1 MTNRT
6 ATAAVAALMVAAPAL
21 AQKSKD
27 TLRIGF
33 YDPIPGVD
41 LVYDPKGETA
51 LTARAVFDTLITYNE
66 HGKVFEPLLAKS
78 WRRVDPTTYEF
89 SLRDDVKFHDG
100 SPFDADDVVYTLNW
114 VADPKVKFRIKT
126 RFLWIKKAE
135 KIDRYTVRVTT
146 KGPRAVALARFAV
159 SIPIFPS
166 DVHGRL
172 ENKATFGKKPIGTGP
187 YKVVGYDPNT
197 GVRMVRNDAYRH
209 GAPSKPRAAIR
220 NVHVMP
226 IPDVQTQVAQLVTGG
241 LDMIHN
247 VPRDQADNLAQDP
260 RFAATVSNGILF
272 RYIAFDA
279 VGRTGSDDLKDVN
292 VRRAL
297 IHAIDRDSI
306 RRNIFAGGEAVEK
319 MDSICK
325 PLQIGCVFDVS
336 PPAHDPAKAKKLLAA
351 AGKTD
356 LRLQITTLPEA
367 RKVAEAIAGY
377 LRAVGRP
384 GLAQERDLRRL
395 SQAPAR
401 RKDPDAGPPVQLRRG
416 PRFRRSG
423 DLLFREQGAQL
434 LRRQEDRG
442 LDEDRRRHLRDRRA
456 REDLPQDLQPHQRAG
471 LYRPDRRPAVGVRPR
486 QGAGDRRGDHQPVRR
501 PAGADPM
508 EIAGR
513 FYSAAALVTTES
525 R

>member
-1 MTNRT
+1 MTSRIV
-6 ATAAVAALMVAAPAL
+6 VAAAAAGLMAAAPAL

-51 LTARAVFDTLITYNE
+51 FTAHAVFDTLITYNE
-66 HGKVFEPLLAKS
+66 DRKAFEPLLAKS
-78 WRRVDPTTYEF
+78 WTRIDPTTYEF
-89 SLRDDVKFHDG
+89 RLREDVRFHDG
-100 SPFDADDVVYTLNW
+100 SALDAEDVVYTLNW
-114 VADPKVKFRIKT
+114 LADPKVKFRIKT
-126 RFLWIKKAE
+126 RFLWIDKAE

-166 DVHGRL
+166 DAHGGLR
-172 ENKATFGKKPIGTGP
+172 NKAAFGKAPIGTGP
-187 YKVVGYDPNT
+187 YKVVAYDPNT

-247 VPRDQADNLAQDP
+247 VPKDQADNLALDP

-279 VGRTGSDDLKDVN
+279 IGRTGNDDLKDRN

-325 PLQIGCVFDVS
+325 PLQIGCVFDVP

-351 AGKTD
+351 AGKTG

-377 LRAVGRP
+377 LRAVGVRASLKSVTFGAYRKLQRGGKIQALVHQFSSGGVP
-384 GLAQERDLRRL
+384 DSDALVSFYFGSKARNYYGDGHIAAWMKAAGATFDTAAREEIYRKIFNRINEQAYIVPLAGLPSVFVHDKNLEIDEGIIN
-395 SQAPAR
+395 P
-401 RKDPDAGPPVQLRRG
+401 
-416 PRFRRSG
+416 F
-423 DLLFREQGAQL
+423 GAQMG
-434 LRRQEDRG
+434 R
-442 LDEDRRRHLRDRRA
+442 
-456 REDLPQDLQPHQRAG
+456 
-471 LYRPDRRPAVGVRPR
+471 VRWK
-486 QGAGDRRGDHQPVRR
+486 
-501 PAGADPM
+501 
-508 EIAGR
+508 
-513 FYSAAALVTTES
+513 
-525 R
+525 